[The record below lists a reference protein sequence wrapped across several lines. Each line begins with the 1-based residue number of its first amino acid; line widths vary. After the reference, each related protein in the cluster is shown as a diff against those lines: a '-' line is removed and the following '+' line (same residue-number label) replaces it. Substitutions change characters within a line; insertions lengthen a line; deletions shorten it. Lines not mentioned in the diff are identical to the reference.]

1 MGITEDRVRMIV
13 LESMLIGL
21 RARQVV
27 AVDYLFNEDLR
38 IEARLLS
45 VEIKALEEC
54 LEGIY
59 NRMDTL

>member
-1 MGITEDRVRMIV
+1 MIV